1 MSKRAVDAVF
11 QGMFLFTDLRVML
24 RETAPAHTLDP
35 AARESAEKILQKI
48 EGQVRILREELLQ

>member
-11 QGMFLFTDLRVML
+11 QGMFLLTDIRVML
-24 RETAPAHTLDP
+24 RESAPTHTLDP
-35 AARESAEKILQKI
+35 AGRERAETILQTI